1 MKLSLV
7 AKFNVVFLVV
17 FAGGF
22 YMAGYFAD
30 HLLKQSAREEVVQ
43 NARIL
48 IEAGLAARTYTS
60 EQISPLLQ
68 TQLTE
73 RFLPQSVP
81 SYSATENLA
90 TVGKKFPEY
99 SYKEATL
106 NPTNLRDRA
115 TDWEADIVENFRKQ
129 PDSTEF
135 VGERDTPNGRSLF
148 IARPLKIKSAAC
160 LRCHS
165 TPDAAPP
172 TMLFVY
178 GKNNG
183 FGWQL
188 NETIGAQ
195 IVSVPMALPMQ
206 RAKDI
211 YHSFMMSLGAV
222 FAVVFVLQNIMLYFI
237 VTRRLTRLSKL
248 ADEVSLGKLDAG
260 DFPTTGGDEIATLG
274 ASFGRMK
281 TSLVSA
287 MKLLEE

>member
-7 AKFNVVFLVV
+7 AKFNLVFLVV
-17 FAGGF
+17 FGGGL
-22 YMAGYFAD
+22 YMASYFAER
-30 HLLKQSAREEVVQ
+30 LLKHSAREEVVQ

-48 IEAGLAARTYTS
+48 IEAGLAARGYTS

-68 TQLTE
+68 TQLEE

-81 SYSATENLA
+81 SYSATESLA
-90 TVGKKFPEY
+90 TLSKKFPEY
-99 SYKEATL
+99 SYKEAAL
-106 NPTNLRDRA
+106 NPTNPRDRA
-115 TDWEADIVENFRKQ
+115 TDWEADVVETFRKQ
-129 PDSTEF
+129 TDQTEF
-135 VGERDTPNGRSLF
+135 VGERDTPNGRSLY

-165 TPDAAPP
+165 TPEAAPK

-178 GKNNG
+178 GTSGG

-188 NETIGAQ
+188 DETIGAQ
-195 IVSVPMALPMQ
+195 IVSVPMTLPMQ

-211 YHSFMMSLGAV
+211 HKSFMMSLGAV

-237 VTRRLTRLSKL
+237 VTRRLIRLSRL

-260 DFPTTGGDEIATLG
+260 DFPTKGGDEIATLG

-287 MKLLEE
+287 MKLLDE